1 MTRAKVEW
9 WDRLG
14 LSPKKYWAAF
24 KVTKDALLF
33 PGTNIKHLFQI
44 YFRNHMLHE
53 NEAILRKS
61 IFDEKKSGET
71 LETYLKF

>member
-33 PGTNIKHLFQI
+33 PGTNISKVFFLK
-44 YFRNHMLHE
+44 
-53 NEAILRKS
+53 NEYCCW
-61 IFDEKKSGET
+61 ESGHP
-71 LETYLKF
+71 

>member
-44 YFRNHMLHE
+44 YFP
-53 NEAILRKS
+53 
-61 IFDEKKSGET
+61 
-71 LETYLKF
+71 